1 MSTIKIVTDD
11 AGDIPLKHEDLYDIE
26 VLPIR
31 VTLGDESYLSRK
43 ELDSAEFYE
52 MMEVSEDFPE
62 TMPISSF
69 EFGELFGDLFEQGY
83 TDVIYVSSC
92 SGGSPIYYNAIRAR
106 EQFFED
112 NPDAEGKINI
122 YCIDSGSYSAGY
134 GYAVVEAAKMAE
146 REKSAE
152 EIVEYLEDWFSSARL
167 CFGLY
172 SLKFAKKSALLPSD
186 FATVGELI
194 GLRPVMMVK
203 DGKIEILSKA
213 RESSLVSEVAETA
226 LNEIEKG
233 SPYCIV
239 YSNDSEQRDELS
251 ALLTAELGYPPA
263 DSYRIGAAV
272 ATHAGYEA
280 IGLVF
285 KGQ

>member
-11 AGDIPLKHEDLYDIE
+11 ASDIPLKHEDLYDVE
-26 VLPIR
+26 VLPIK

-43 ELDSAEFYE
+43 ELDGAEFYE
-52 MMEVSEDFPE
+52 MMEDAEDFPE
-62 TMPISSF
+62 TIPISSF

-92 SGGSPIYYNAIRAR
+92 SDGSPIYYNAVRAR
-106 EQFFED
+106 DHFFED

-122 YCIDSGSYSAGY
+122 HCIDSGSYSAGY

-152 EIVEYLEDWFSSARL
+152 EIVNYLKDWFSSVRL

-172 SLKFAKKSALLPSD
+172 SLKFAKKSTLLPND
-186 FATVGELI
+186 FATVGEII

-203 DGKIEILSKA
+203 NGKIEVLSKA
-213 RESSLVSEVAETA
+213 RESSLISEVAEIS

-239 YSNDSEQRDELS
+239 YSSDSEQRDELAS
-251 ALLTAELGYPPA
+251 LLTEALGYPPS

-272 ATHAGYEA
+272 ASHAGYEA